1 MSTATG
7 PTPVTITVREVYD
20 LLLEVRD
27 SVAIVPTHA
36 DTLKDHETRIRAQ
49 EARRTVS
56 PRDLWT
62 GIIGAA
68 SAGAAIAS
76 IIQAVIK

>member
-1 MSTATG
+1 MTG
-7 PTPVTITVREVYD
+7 PIAAPAVITLREVYD
-20 LLLEVRD
+20 IVLEVRD
-27 SVAIVPTHA
+27 SVAVVPAHA
-36 DTLKDHETRIRAQ
+36 DTLKDHESRLRVQ

-68 SAGAAIAS
+68 GAGAAIAS
-76 IIQAVIK
+76 IIQAFIK